1 MNQSTLKNELRK
13 IICAKW
19 TIHYPED
26 ILLESLNTSIIKTS
40 YLYNILPQ
48 RIGKAWEKAATFY
61 GWKQQATKVDLIHE
75 QQKIA
80 VELKTSTHSDSS
92 AARRRK
98 YDMLV
103 EFKRKH
109 PDYQVV
115 YAVIND
121 NTAKDKMVHDGQVR
135 YVSWTH
141 ALTLLYGAEYNKVI
155 NVMEQVV
162 EEYLKV
168 SNLAKTKC
176 TSNAVSLFV
185 IIITCLYAVSHLLA
199 A

>member
-1 MNQSTLKNELRK
+1 MKSLKDEIRK
-13 IICAKW
+13 VICAKW

-48 RIGKAWEKAATFY
+48 RIGKGWEKAATFF
-61 GWKQQATKVDLIHE
+61 GWKQQNHLVDLIHE
-75 QQKIA
+75 QRKIA

-103 EFKRKH
+103 QFKKKH

-121 NTAKDKMVHDGQVR
+121 NTAKDKMVHDDQVR
-135 YVSWTH
+135 YVSWTN
-141 ALTLLYGAEYNKVI
+141 ALNLLFGSDYNKVI
-155 NVMEQVV
+155 TVMEQVV
-162 EEYLKV
+162 EEYLKMTK
-168 SNLAKTKC
+168 LAKTEC
-176 TSNAVSLFV
+176 TSSL
-185 IIITCLYAVSHLLA
+185 
-199 A
+199 

>member
-1 MNQSTLKNELRK
+1 MDQVTLKDQLRK

-26 ILLESLNTSIIKTS
+26 ILLESLNTSVVKTS

-61 GWKQQATKVDLIHE
+61 GWKQQATKVDLVHE
-75 QQKIA
+75 QRKIA

-98 YDMLV
+98 YDMLS
-103 EFKRKH
+103 EFKQKH

-121 NTAKDKMVHDGQVR
+121 NTAKDKMVHDNRVR

-141 ALTLLYGAEYNKVI
+141 ALHLLYGPDYNKVI
-155 NVMEQVV
+155 TVMEQVV
-162 EEYLKV
+162 EEYLKLTK
-168 SNLAKTKC
+168 LAKTECKA
-176 TSNAVSLFV
+176 SLVS
-185 IIITCLYAVSHLLA
+185 
-199 A
+199 